1 MHITITNRLPR
12 LALCTLNS
20 GRTLHLAPAET
31 SEPIDPIEINGN
43 AKIEKLMR
51 TGVVSIVK
59 TDQREPKRQDEPTSE
74 TTPPATPSRRQRRER
89 E

>member
-1 MHITITNRLPR
+1 MLITITNLARH

-20 GRTLHLAPAET
+20 GRTIHLAPAES
-31 SEPIDPIEINGN
+31 SEPIDPMEINGN

-59 TDQREPKRQDEPTSE
+59 TDDEEPKRQDEPTSE
-74 TTPPATPSRRQRRER
+74 TKTPSRRQRRER